1 MRGDVLLRYPLCS
14 DIIVLIDTLSNAT
27 PINIMKSR
35 HSGKKFIEILYE
47 ENFLLIGFSFLI
59 AHSSSQLLASLIH
72 GLLMPIIVSITDEA
86 SWESATTTIG
96 GVKLNWGE
104 PLADLI
110 HFAVVVVFSVYAY
123 KLLKKGSPDDTQ

>member
-1 MRGDVLLRYPLCS
+1 MKNKP
-14 DIIVLIDTLSNAT
+14 SNKT
-27 PINIMKSR
+27 
-35 HSGKKFIEILYE
+35 FIQVLYE

-72 GLLMPIIVSITDEA
+72 GLLMPIIASITDEV

-96 GVKLNWGE
+96 GVQLKWGE

-123 KLLKKGSPDDTQ
+123 KLLKKESPDDAR